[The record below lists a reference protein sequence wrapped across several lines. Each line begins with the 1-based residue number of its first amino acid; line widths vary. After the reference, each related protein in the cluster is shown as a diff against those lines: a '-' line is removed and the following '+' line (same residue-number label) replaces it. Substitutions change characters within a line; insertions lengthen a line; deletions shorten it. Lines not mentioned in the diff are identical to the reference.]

1 MILPFMAFQM
11 RGQAFQKALKN
22 AVGESSAA
30 ALANQQGFH
39 RLRFATR
46 VSPRCMAALRLYQ
59 EFAEGKPS
67 KSHAEG
73 LSNISD
79 HYHASS

>member
-1 MILPFMAFQM
+1 MILPFIAFQM

-39 RLRFATR
+39 RFATR

-59 EFAEGKPS
+59 EFAGGKPS
-67 KSHAEG
+67 KSHAES